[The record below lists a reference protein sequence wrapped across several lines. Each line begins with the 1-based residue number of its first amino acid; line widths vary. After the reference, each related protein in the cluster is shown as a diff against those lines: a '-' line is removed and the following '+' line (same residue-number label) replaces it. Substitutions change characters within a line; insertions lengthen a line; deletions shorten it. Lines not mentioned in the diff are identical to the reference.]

1 MVTNNDCRQGNN
13 FQFLGKST
21 DDKPTTNI
29 GENSLFLELDTGTVY
44 YFSNNQWLVVGG
56 N

>member
-1 MVTNNDCRQGNN
+1 MVTNNDCRQGDN

-21 DDKPTTNI
+21 DEKPTNV
-29 GENSLFLELDTGTVY
+29 GENSLFLELDTGTIY
-44 YFSNNQWLVVGG
+44 YFSGNQWNEVGG